1 MWRERNKIEK
11 EGRKRKDR
19 IIYDGKER
27 KKER

>member
-1 MWRERNKIEK
+1 MWRERDKIEK

-27 KKER
+27 KNER